1 MNFLRRIQSLPESRK
16 KIILWSVIIVIGFA
30 LFILW
35 IKNAQEKLKIFQGGG
50 LNLPSLREELK
61 GMPKIEMPEISE
73 GELKKLETATTENS
87 NEPR

>member
-16 KIILWSVIIVIGFA
+16 KIILWSVIIVIGLA

-35 IKNAQEKLKIFQGGG
+35 IKNAQEKLKIFQGRG
-50 LNLPSLREELK
+50 LNLPSLKEELK

-73 GELKKLETATTENS
+73 DYNPPATS
-87 NEPR
+87 SH